1 MKNLMFAFFLAGI
14 LGMLYSCQSENLLPT
29 DSLTM
34 GNIANST
41 QKEPVAISDLP
52 PVIITHV
59 EQNYAPHHIASAWH
73 VMGSGYEI
81 TLENGQLVY
90 FNEMGNCIGEGGMH
104 NGGGMHGNNGG
115 GMHGNG
121 GGMGGGNCN
130 NCMGGDTIPAA
141 DLPQTVLDYVSENYP
156 GETIVTVVVHLHG
169 DYSVELSNGT
179 VLMFEEDGEFMHE
192 CLGTGGGMHGNG
204 GGMHGNNG
212 GGMGGNQGGMHG
224 NNGGGMG
231 GGNCNNCMGGDT
243 IPAADLPQTVLDYV
257 SENYPGETIVTVVVH
272 LHGDYSVELS
282 NGTVLMFEEDGEFM
296 HECLGTGNGGGWG
309 GTTIPVADLPAAVV
323 AYVTAHYPDASISN
337 AMLKNNGYYFL
348 HLSNGVMLLFDAGGN
363 ILFDSGN

>member
-1 MKNLMFAFFLAGI
+1 MFAFFLAGI

-192 CLGTGGGMHGNG
+192 CLGTG
-204 GGMHGNNG
+204 
-212 GGMGGNQGGMHG
+212 
-224 NNGGGMG
+224 
-231 GGNCNNCMGGDT
+231 
-243 IPAADLPQTVLDYV
+243 
-257 SENYPGETIVTVVVH
+257 
-272 LHGDYSVELS
+272 
-282 NGTVLMFEEDGEFM
+282 
-296 HECLGTGNGGGWG
+296 NGGGWG